1 LIYNFI
7 LNNFKAIGRMQ
18 KIPIKP
24 ITLVFGPNSSGKSSI
39 IHSLLLMN
47 EILKTG
53 KFDVSKTQIGG
64 DSVDIGGFRQY
75 VFGRN
80 SSLKVKWGID
90 IPIKDLNQRLK
101 DIFSSVK
108 KISYE
113 VSFGYINTNYTSKE
127 EPVAIGFVIKVDEE
141 EIIKI
146 NRNDKGFLTLIG
158 LETNNPIIKK
168 MILTIVEDF
177 STTTH
182 PSNNDFRYIT
192 NSIKKITDEVVVDEG
207 TLFPKGLKLDK
218 LKDDDYLIA
227 PISKANRLE
236 DILNI
241 VKLVLP
247 WNIHEILSQLYD
259 FINEK
264 ITKIQYLG
272 PLRSYPPRHFTLVKQ
287 GNSSWDASGGYA
299 WQVLMSDTNVRNSV
313 NNWLGAKERLQTPY
327 ELVVRN
333 LFEGEVIKE
342 HLFNKMNEYRDKTP
356 DKIVTLLCEE
366 IKNLSIDTDNL
377 AIESMRELILLD
389 KRTKT
394 PVSHRDVG
402 IGISQTLP
410 VLVSAYASKNKIIAI
425 EQPELHL
432 HPGLQSELADV
443 FIKSALGGNTNTF
456 ILETHSEHLIL
467 RIMRRI
473 RESFHFNLPDGIPSI
488 SPDDVSIL
496 YVEPLGAEGS
506 AIRYLELDAEGELL
520 DPWPGGFFEEGFNER
535 FS

>member
-1 LIYNFI
+1 MNYNFI
-7 LNNFKAIGRMQ
+7 LNNFKAIGRKQ

-24 ITLVFGPNSSGKSSI
+24 LTLVFGPNSSGKSSI

-47 EILKTG
+47 EALKSG
-53 KFDVSKTQIGG
+53 QFDINKTEIGG

-75 VFGRN
+75 IFGRN
-80 SSLKVKWGID
+80 ASQKVQWGID
-90 IPIKDLNQRLK
+90 INVKDLDQRLV

-113 VSFGYINTNYTSKE
+113 VSFGYLNTNYTSKE
-127 EPVAIGFVIKVDEE
+127 EPVSIEYVIKAEEE

-146 NRNDKGFLTLIG
+146 RRNDKGILKLIEV
-158 LETNNPIIKK
+158 ETNNHIIKK
-168 MILTIVEDF
+168 MISTIVKDF
-177 STTTH
+177 STTTS
-182 PSNNDFRYIT
+182 PSANDFNYIS
-192 NSIKKITDEVVVDEG
+192 NSINKITDEILVDEG
-207 TLFPKGLKLDK
+207 TLFPKGLKLDR
-218 LKDDDYLIA
+218 LRDEDYFIV
-227 PISKANRLE
+227 PISKQNRME
-236 DILNI
+236 DILNV

-247 WNIHEILSQLYD
+247 WNIHEILSRLHD
-259 FINEK
+259 FIIEE

-287 GNSSWDASGGYA
+287 HSSWDASGGYA
-299 WQVLMSDTNVRNSV
+299 WQVLMSDTYVRNLV
-313 NNWLGAKERLQTPY
+313 NNWLSAKERLQTPY

-333 LFEGEVIKE
+333 LFEGEVIKQ
-342 HLFNKMNEYRDKTP
+342 HLFNKMNGYGSNNP
-356 DKIVTLLCEE
+356 DEIVKLLFEE
-366 IKNLSIDTDNL
+366 ITNLSLDTDNL

-389 KRTKT
+389 KRTDT

-432 HPGLQSELADV
+432 HPGLQSELGDV
-443 FIKSALGGNTNTF
+443 FINSALGGNNNTF

-473 RESFHFNLPDGIPSI
+473 RESFHFNLPDGLPSI
-488 SPDDVSIL
+488 SPDDVCIL
-496 YVEPLGAEGS
+496 YVEPMGADGS
-506 AIRYLELDAEGELL
+506 AIRHLELDEEGELL